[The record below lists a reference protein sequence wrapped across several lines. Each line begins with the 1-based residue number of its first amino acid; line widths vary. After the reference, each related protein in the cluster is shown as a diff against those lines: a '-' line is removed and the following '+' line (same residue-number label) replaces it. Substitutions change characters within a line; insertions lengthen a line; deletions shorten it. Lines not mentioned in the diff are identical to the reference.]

1 MLEPIMFSSIGFLT
15 ACLLMVAFVPVIHE
29 RAVRLTARRFQAA
42 TPLSMAEMQ
51 AEKDLLRAEFAMSLR
66 RLEMTVEDTR
76 KKEVERLREI
86 GIKTAEIHRLRTELE
101 RTSTLAVNLQAR
113 EQKHKSVTKRSV
125 KLLRYISA
133 RTSREDG
140 NESPT
145 PTSDWN
151 ESDDWGTIL
160 ARFRAA
166 LQSGPM
172 AQSGT

>member
-15 ACLLMVAFVPVIHE
+15 ACLLMVAFVPAIHE
-29 RAVRLTARRFQAA
+29 RAVRLTARRLQAA

-66 RLEMTVEDTR
+66 RLEMMVEDTK
-76 KKEVERLREI
+76 KKEVDRLREI

-101 RTSTLAVNLQAR
+101 KTSTLAVNLQAR
-113 EQKHKSVTKRSV
+113 EQKHKSVTRRSV

-133 RTSREDG
+133 RASRNSEQG
-140 NESPT
+140 SAAPA
-145 PTSDWN
+145 SDWS
-151 ESDDWGTIL
+151 ETDDWGTIL

-172 AQSGT
+172 AQSG